1 MLGEL
6 KAKIDTLK
14 LVLDNSEKAYKQLVK
29 YASQERVE
37 IKTLGKDYE
46 DFYEVKV
53 YFGNSLF
60 MDEEITNIMQSNGF
74 EIAQQSEICNECV
87 NIYTI
92 DLK

>member
-14 LVLDNSEKAYKQLVK
+14 LVLDNSENAYKQLVK
-29 YASQERVE
+29 YASRERVE

-53 YFGNSLF
+53 YFGNNLF
-60 MDEEITNIMQSNGF
+60 MESEITNIMQNNGF
-74 EIAQQSEICNECV
+74 SFQETQINTEYVSLF
-87 NIYTI
+87 TI